1 MLLYNILNVYDTIR
15 RFKRKSLS
23 LRNRIK
29 RKSLSYNNLGI
40 FITPTSTLDPLFDPV
55 LTHFFSPKNRL

>member
-1 MLLYNILNVYDTIR
+1 
-15 RFKRKSLS
+15 LS

-55 LTHFFSPKNRL
+55 LTHFFSPKNRLCDETTFSCKDISQL